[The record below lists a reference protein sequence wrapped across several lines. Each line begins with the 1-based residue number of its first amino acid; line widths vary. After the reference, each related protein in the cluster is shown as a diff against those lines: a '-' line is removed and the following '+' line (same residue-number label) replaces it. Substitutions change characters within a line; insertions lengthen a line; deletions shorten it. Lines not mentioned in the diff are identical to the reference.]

1 MPCTD
6 GYLCDNHHCIPIS
19 FLCDGSDDCGDNSDE
34 SRCRKLGNI
43 SFTLHRPVLSLFLL
57 HKACPSESGTEV
69 GAPLFPTVELCDFS
83 GRWECMSGEIWY
95 TLNSSS
101 VLLTETEAR

>member
-6 GYLCDNHHCIPIS
+6 GYVCDNHHCIPIS

-43 SFTLHRPVLSLFLL
+43 SFTLHIPVLSLFQLYKVPWQCL
-57 HKACPSESGTEV
+57 SHLKSLPY
-69 GAPLFPTVELCDFS
+69 
-83 GRWECMSGEIWY
+83 MSFVWY
-95 TLNSSS
+95 
-101 VLLTETEAR
+101 

>member
-34 SRCRKLGNI
+34 SRCRKLGNTT
-43 SFTLHRPVLSLFLL
+43 FTLHSPVLSLFKLYKVL
-57 HKACPSESGTEV
+57 TMSVTFKTT
-69 GAPLFPTVELCDFS
+69 PLSELC
-83 GRWECMSGEIWY
+83 
-95 TLNSSS
+95 L
-101 VLLTETEAR
+101 VLKYKH